1 MYSKAIMGIITIAAV
16 SLLFFCQ
23 CEPAPDTAPEVEY
36 LNTGKKTGAPFSK
49 AVRVGHMLY
58 LSGELGID
66 PKTGKL
72 ASGGIAADT
81 KQAMKNIKNTLEE
94 FGSSLDRVVKCTVM
108 LADINEWQEMNAVY
122 VTFFP
127 KHLPARS
134 AFGTSGLAMGARL
147 EIECW
152 ATVD

>member
-1 MYSKAIMGIITIAAV
+1 MYSYAIIAIIAIAAV
-16 SLLFFCQ
+16 LLLFFGQ
-23 CEPAPDTAPEVEY
+23 CAHEPDTPPEVEY
-36 LNTGKKTGAPFSK
+36 LNTGENTGRPFSK

-72 ASGGIAADT
+72 APGGIAAET
-81 KQAMKNIKNTLEE
+81 KQAMENIKNTLER

-134 AFGTSGLAMGARL
+134 AFGTSGLALGARL